1 MALFYPKGV
10 KGSNILDFPELR
22 QIYNYDCGAS
32 CAQSVL
38 AYYGY
43 TRREDELLKK
53 LKAVNVTIFDNGV
66 KTKDLVKLLK
76 MHDLEVEVVRGMEA
90 KDIPAYIDEGLP
102 VVVLL
107 QAYKKDSDKVD
118 YADNYKA
125 GHYVVAIGYDGN
137 RIIFEDPSS
146 YTRTFLTFKELDE
159 RWHAVNDSN
168 KPDPISV
175 AVIAKGEP
183 KFRSN
188 ELTKMG

>member
-10 KGSNILDFPELR
+10 RGSNILDFPELR

-32 CAQSVL
+32 ATQSVL

-53 LKAVNVTIFDNGV
+53 LKAVNVNIFDNGV
-66 KTKDLVKLLK
+66 KTKDMLKLFKL
-76 MHDLEVEVVRGMEA
+76 HDLKAEVVYGLEA
-90 KDIPAYIDEGLP
+90 KDLIKYIDDGQP
-102 VVVLL
+102 VIVLL
-107 QAYKKDSDKVD
+107 QAYKKDSDKVP
-118 YADNYKA
+118 YATNYKA
-125 GHYVVAIGYDGN
+125 GHYVVAIGYDAN

-159 RWHAVNDSN
+159 RWHAVNDDNEPS
-168 KPDPISV
+168 PISV
-175 AVIAKGEP
+175 AIVVIEVP
-183 KFRSN
+183 KFKSN